1 MVIATEIESL
11 VEGLF
16 KEEDSFE
23 HVIIIYHAQT
33 DNKKFQECAVDGEL
47 QYKKMLETA
56 PVCYSQIFKYTRAFD
71 AILQFIPVGL

>member
-16 KEEDSFE
+16 KEEDLFE

-33 DNKKFQECAVDGEL
+33 DKTKNRLMV
-47 QYKKMLETA
+47 
-56 PVCYSQIFKYTRAFD
+56 AFD
-71 AILQFIPVGL
+71 SNKGPNLKVVKWS